1 MLKAIIFDLD
11 GTLWDTVAPLTLIWN
26 QVFQKNNTGKVI
38 SEDDLRNVMGKN
50 LQEISAI
57 YFPDMEWSRREDV
70 MNQCAVAHCAYL
82 KEHGAPLFLD
92 RTTLSQLYAKYELFI
107 VSNCPCGYIEAFLES
122 CNLQKYFKDFEM
134 SGRTGKSKGENIKLL
149 MDRNGLGGA
158 QSLLQNDS
166 RVGAADCNGA
176 AADHCDATV
185 ADANFV
191 PNAVYVGDT
200 LGDETAA
207 NFAGVP
213 FIHAAY
219 GFGTAKN
226 PAAILHSFSELPEV
240 LERMF

>member
-1 MLKAIIFDLD
+1 MLKAVIFDLD

-26 QVFQKNNTGKVI
+26 QVFQKNNAGKVI

-57 YFPDMEWSRREDV
+57 YFPDMERSRREDI

-92 RTTLSQLYAKYELFI
+92 RAPLSQLYAKYDLFI

-134 SGRTGKSKGENIKLL
+134 SGRTGKSKGENIKAICE
-149 MDRNGLGGA
+149 RNGL
-158 QSLLQNDS
+158 
-166 RVGAADCNGA
+166 RVGADCNDA
-176 AADHCDATV
+176 AADHCNATV
-185 ADANFV
+185 AGANLV

-207 NFAGVP
+207 NFAGIP

-219 GFGTAKN
+219 GFGTANN
-226 PAAILHSFSELPEV
+226 PAAVLHNFNELPEV
-240 LERMF
+240 LEKFSNH

>member
-1 MLKAIIFDLD
+1 MPKAVIFDLD

-26 QVFQKNNTGKVI
+26 QVFLKNNTGKVI

-57 YFPDMEWSRREDV
+57 YFPDMEKSRREDI

-92 RTTLSQLYAKYELFI
+92 RTTLSQLYAKYKLFI

-122 CNLQKYFKDFEM
+122 CDLQKYFKDFEM
-134 SGRTGKSKGENIKLL
+134 SGRTGKSKGENIKAICE
-149 MDRNGLGGA
+149 RNGLCEGA
-158 QSLLQNDS
+158 S
-166 RVGAADCNGA
+166 
-176 AADHCDATV
+176 
-185 ADANFV
+185 ANLV

-207 NFAGVP
+207 NFAGIP

-219 GFGTAKN
+219 GFGTANN
-226 PAAILHSFSELPEV
+226 PAAVLHNFSELPEV
-240 LERMF
+240 LENLNGTILF

>member
-1 MLKAIIFDLD
+1 MLKALIFDLD

-57 YFPDMEWSRREDV
+57 YFPDMERSRREDIL
-70 MNQCAVAHCAYL
+70 NQCAVAHCAYL
-82 KEHGAPLFLD
+82 KDHGAPLFLD
-92 RTTLSQLYAKYELFI
+92 LATLEKLYAKYELFI

-134 SGRTGKSKGENIKLL
+134 SGRTGKSKGENIKAICE
-149 MDRNGLGGA
+149 RNGLCA
-158 QSLLQNDS
+158 
-166 RVGAADCNGA
+166 GAAD
-176 AADHCDATV
+176 
-185 ADANFV
+185 ANLAPSV
-191 PNAVYVGDT
+191 VYVGDT

-207 NFAGVP
+207 NFAGIP

-219 GFGTAKN
+219 GFGSAKN
-226 PAAILHSFSELPEV
+226 PAAVLHDFSELPGV
-240 LERMF
+240 LEKLF

>member
-1 MLKAIIFDLD
+1 MPNALIFDLD

-26 QVFQKNNTGKVI
+26 QVFQKNGTGKVI

-57 YFPDMEWSRREDV
+57 YFPDMERSRREDV

-82 KEHGAPLFLD
+82 EEHGAPLYLD
-92 RTTLSQLYAKYELFI
+92 RGTLSQLYAKYELYI

-134 SGRTGKSKGENIKLL
+134 SGRTGKSKGENIKAICE
-149 MDRNGLGGA
+149 RNGLCA
-158 QSLLQNDS
+158 
-166 RVGAADCNGA
+166 GAAD
-176 AADHCDATV
+176 
-185 ADANFV
+185 ANLAPSV
-191 PNAVYVGDT
+191 VYVGDT

-207 NFAGVP
+207 NFAGIP

-219 GFGTAKN
+219 GFGTANN
-226 PAAILHSFSELPEV
+226 PAAVLHNFNELPGV
-240 LERMF
+240 LEKLF